1 MKRTDIR
8 KILIIGA
15 GPIVIGQ
22 GCEFDY
28 SGVQAVKA
36 LKKEGYEVVL
46 VNSNPATV
54 MTDPERA
61 DRTYV
66 EPLTVDSLHEIIR
79 RERPD
84 AVLPTLGGQTALNL
98 AMELDKAGILRRYR
112 VELLGASAEAI
123 ARAED
128 RQRFKAAMR
137 ELGLDMPK
145 SGSAH
150 SLDEAR
156 AVAEAI
162 GTWPLIIRPGFTLG
176 GTGGGIAHDADEFAR
191 IVAGGLEASLNTE
204 VLIEESLIGWKEFE
218 MEVMADKAGNAVIV
232 CSIENMDP
240 MGVHTGDSIT
250 VAPIQTLTDREYQAM
265 RDDSIAV
272 LRKIGIATG
281 GSNVQWAV
289 DPKTGRRIIIEMNPR
304 VSRSSALASKATGFP
319 IAKIAALLAVGY
331 TLDEIPNDI
340 TGETLAAF
348 EPALDYVVVKIPRF
362 AFEKFPGASTA
373 LGTQMK
379 AVGEVMAIGRT
390 FKQAYLKAVRSLE
403 APLKYHDEASYD
415 PWFRRELA
423 EIAAFRE
430 MMRNNRIIECSNNR
444 MDGEGERQETRDA
457 TCGAGSSPVS
467 RLAPNQSP
475 LSSPTHSTIRPFDH
489 SIISPALLRQAKV
502 FGFSDREIAEAVG
515 CAEAEIR
522 AARLAAGIRPVFGE
536 VDTCAG
542 EFKAK
547 TPYYYSYYGW
557 EIGGNNR
564 IIECSNDR
572 MNGEGERQE
581 TRDATCGAGSSPVSR
596 LTPSLAPLQSLT
608 PNQSPVSS
616 PNHST
621 NRPID
626 HSIISSPRPRIM
638 VLGGGPNRI
647 GQGIEFDWCCCHAAF
662 ALKQR
667 GYEVVMVNSN
677 PETVSTDYDT
687 SDRLYF
693 EPLTFEDVMEIY
705 DREGCDGVIVQYG
718 GQTPLNLAQRLKAAG
733 ARIVGTSP
741 DDIDRAE
748 DRDFFKRLVEEVGV
762 KQPASGI
769 AHSVADA
776 HRIAAEIGYPVLVR
790 PSFVLGGRGMAIV
803 STDAELDKYVAEAVA
818 AAEGKPILIDKF
830 LEHAIELDVDCV
842 SDGETTV
849 VGAILEHVEAAGC
862 HSGDAAAVTPPRS
875 LAPETVAEVKRYAH
889 AFAKRLHIVGLM
901 NIQLAVTQEKGVQ
914 TVWMI
919 EVNPRA
925 SRTVPF
931 VSKAIGVP
939 LADVAARCMV
949 GEKLSDIGFTEEVIP
964 PYTSVKEAVF
974 PFVKFPG
981 AEVALTP
988 EMKST
993 GEVMAIDDDPEI
1005 AYFKSQLAAGSPL
1018 PKAGEVFVSLRDED
1032 KAAGV
1037 ELVRELVRLGYGVY
1051 ATRGTSTRL
1060 WEAGIASK
1068 AVFRISR
1075 GRPNALDLLKAGR
1088 VKWVVCTTEAGNEA
1102 TEDNARLRSGAV
1114 AAGVPLTTTLD
1125 GFRAAV
1131 RGLAEDEAF
1140 GGTGVR
1146 TLQEYHALA
1155 SPARGNF

>member
-61 DRTYV
+61 DRTYI

-98 AMELDKAGILRRYR
+98 AMELDKTGILRRYR
-112 VELLGASAEAI
+112 VELIGAQAEAI

-128 RQRFKAAMR
+128 RKLFKAAMR

-150 SLDEAR
+150 TLEEAR
-156 AVAEAI
+156 AVAETI
-162 GTWPLIIRPGFTLG
+162 GTWPLIVRPGFTLG
-176 GTGGGIAHDADEFAR
+176 GTGGGIAHGVDEFTR
-191 IVAGGLEASLNTE
+191 IVTGGLEASLNHE

-331 TLDEIPNDI
+331 TLDEIKNDI
-340 TGETLAAF
+340 TGETLACF

-362 AFEKFPGASTA
+362 AFEKFPGALTT

-403 APLKYHDEASYD
+403 APLRYHDEATYD

-423 EIAAFRE
+423 EIEAYRK
-430 MMRNNRIIECSNNR
+430 SL
-444 MDGEGERQETRDA
+444 
-457 TCGAGSSPVS
+457 AGSGG
-467 RLAPNQSP
+467 LAG
-475 LSSPTHSTIRPFDH
+475 LEEEV
-489 SIISPALLRQAKV
+489 LRQAKV
-502 FGFSDREIAEAVG
+502 FGFSDKEIAAAVG
-515 CAEAEIR
+515 CEEDAIR
-522 AARLAAGIRPVFGE
+522 ARRLAHGIRPEFGE

-547 TPYYYSYYGW
+547 TPYYYSFYKYV
-557 EIGGNNR
+557 
-564 IIECSNDR
+564 
-572 MNGEGERQE
+572 
-581 TRDATCGAGSSPVSR
+581 DATSSSR
-596 LTPSLAPLQSLT
+596 QDKDVVLLFRRDGDVASTPK
-608 PNQSPVSS
+608 
-616 PNHST
+616 
-621 NRPID
+621 
-626 HSIISSPRPRIM
+626 RIM

-647 GQGIEFDWCCCHAAF
+647 GQGIEFDWCCCHAAY
-662 ALKQR
+662 ALKAR

-687 SDRLYF
+687 SDKLYF

-705 DREGCDGVIVQYG
+705 DREQCEGVIVQYG

-748 DRDFFKRLVEEVGV
+748 DRDFFKKLVEEVGV
-762 KQPASGI
+762 RQPASGI
-769 AHSVADA
+769 AHSIDDA

-803 STDAELDKYVAEAVA
+803 ATANELDKYVGEAVA
-818 AAEGKPILIDKF
+818 ASEGKPILIDKF

-849 VGAILEHVEAAGC
+849 VGAILEHIEAAGC
-862 HSGDAAAVTPPRS
+862 HSGDAAAITPPRS
-875 LAPETVAEVKRYAH
+875 LTPETIVEVKRLAH
-889 AFAKRLHIVGLM
+889 EFAKRLHIVGLM
-901 NIQLAVTQEKGVQ
+901 NIQLAVTASDGRQA
-914 TVWMI
+914 VWMI

-939 LADVAARCMV
+939 LADIAARCMV
-949 GEKLSDIGFTEEVIP
+949 GEKLADIGFTQEVIP
-964 PYTSVKEAVF
+964 AYTSVKEAVF

-981 AEVALTP
+981 AEVSLTP

-993 GEVMAIDDDPEI
+993 GEVMSIDDDPEL
-1005 AYFKSQLAAGSPL
+1005 AYFKSQIAAGSPL
-1018 PKAGEVFVSLRDED
+1018 PKTGEVFVSLRDED
-1032 KAAGV
+1032 KAEGV
-1037 ELVRELVRLGYGVY
+1037 EVVRELARLGYGIS

-1060 WEAGIASK
+1060 WEAGIPSK

-1075 GRPNALDLLKAGR
+1075 GRPNALDLLRAGTL
-1088 VKWVVCTTEAGNEA
+1088 KWIVSTTENGQEA
-1102 TEDNARLRSGAV
+1102 MDDNARLRSGAV

-1131 RGLAEDEAF
+1131 RGLAEEGSF

-1146 TLQEYHALA
+1146 TLQEYHAM
-1155 SPARGNF
+1155 RR

>member
-61 DRTYV
+61 DRTYI

-128 RQRFKAAMR
+128 RQLFKAAMR
-137 ELGLDMPK
+137 SLGLDMPK

-176 GTGGGIAHDADEFAR
+176 GTGGGIAHDADEFVR
-191 IVAGGLEASLNTE
+191 IVSGGLEASLNTE

-250 VAPIQTLTDREYQAM
+250 VAPVQTLTDREYQAM

-348 EPALDYVVVKIPRF
+348 EPTLDYVVVKIPRF
-362 AFEKFPGASTA
+362 AFEKFSGASTA

-403 APLKYHDEASYD
+403 APLAYHDETSYD

-423 EIAAFRE
+423 ELAAFRSFLGDA
-430 MMRNNRIIECSNNR
+430 R
-444 MDGEGERQETRDA
+444 GETG
-457 TCGAGSSPVS
+457 
-467 RLAPNQSP
+467 
-475 LSSPTHSTIRPFDH
+475 HTIL
-489 SIISPALLRQAKV
+489 SPALLRQAKV

-515 CAEAEIR
+515 CAETEVR
-522 AARLAAGIRPVFGE
+522 AARLAAGIRPQFGE

-542 EFKAK
+542 EFRAK
-547 TPYYYSYYGW
+547 TPYYYSYYGYNDRIT
-557 EIGGNNR
+557 ECLNNR
-564 IIECSNDR
+564 MND
-572 MNGEGERQE
+572 G
-581 TRDATCGAGSSPVSR
+581 RDVGVNPIS
-596 LTPSLAPLQSLT
+596 
-608 PNQSPVSS
+608 
-616 PNHST
+616 HST
-621 NRPID
+621 IRSFD
-626 HSIISSPRPRIM
+626 HSIISSAPRPRIM

-693 EPLTFEDVMEIY
+693 EPLTFEEVMEIY
-705 DREGCDGVIVQYG
+705 DRERCDGVIVQYG

-762 KQPASGI
+762 RQPASGI

-803 STDAELDKYVAEAVA
+803 STDVELDRYVAEAVA

-862 HSGDAAAVTPPRS
+862 HSGDAAAVTPPRA
-875 LAPETVAEVKRYAH
+875 LAPETIAEVKRYAQ
-889 AFAKRLHIVGLM
+889 AFATRLHIVGLM
-901 NIQLAVTQEKGVQ
+901 NIQLAVTREKGVP

-939 LADVAARCMV
+939 LADIAARCMV
-949 GEKLSDIGFTEEVIP
+949 GETLADIGFTQEVVP

-974 PFVKFPG
+974 PFAKFPG
-981 AEVALTP
+981 ADVALTP

-1018 PKAGEVFVSLRDED
+1018 PKTGEVFVSLRDED

-1060 WEAGIASK
+1060 WEAGVAAK

-1088 VKWVVCTTEAGNEA
+1088 VAWVVCTTEAGCEA
-1102 TEDNARLRSGAV
+1102 TADNARLRSGAV

-1146 TLQEYHALA
+1146 TLQEYHARA
-1155 SPARGNF
+1155 ARPSA

>member
-36 LKKEGYEVVL
+36 LKKEGYEIVL

-61 DRTYV
+61 DRTYI

-112 VELLGASAEAI
+112 VELIGAQAEAI

-128 RQRFKAAMR
+128 RQLFKAAMKD
-137 ELGLDMPK
+137 LGLDMPK

-150 SLDEAR
+150 TLEEAR
-156 AVAEAI
+156 AVAETI
-162 GTWPLIIRPGFTLG
+162 GTWPLIVRPGFTLG
-176 GTGGGIAHDADEFAR
+176 GTGGGIAHDPDEFTR
-191 IVAGGLEASLNTE
+191 IVTGGLEASLNCE

-250 VAPIQTLTDREYQAM
+250 VAPIQTLTDREYQEM

-289 DPKTGRRIIIEMNPR
+289 NPATGRRIIIEMNPR

-331 TLDEIPNDI
+331 TLDEITNDI
-340 TGETLAAF
+340 TGETLACF

-362 AFEKFPGASTA
+362 AFEKFPGASTT

-403 APLKYHDEASYD
+403 APLKYHDETAYD

-423 EIAAFRE
+423 ELEAFRAHLGT
-430 MMRNNRIIECSNNR
+430 SGGLSAL
-444 MDGEGERQETRDA
+444 DDA
-457 TCGAGSSPVS
+457 V
-467 RLAPNQSP
+467 
-475 LSSPTHSTIRPFDH
+475 
-489 SIISPALLRQAKV
+489 LRQAKV
-502 FGFSDREIAEAVG
+502 FGFSDREIAAAVG
-515 CAEAEIR
+515 CDEAAVR
-522 AARLAAGIRPVFGE
+522 AKRLTLGLRPDFGE

-547 TPYYYSYYGW
+547 TPYYYSYYKY
-557 EIGGNNR
+557 EP
-564 IIECSNDR
+564 S
-572 MNGEGERQE
+572 
-581 TRDATCGAGSSPVSR
+581 ATLHSPSS
-596 LTPSLAPLQSLT
+596 A
-608 PNQSPVSS
+608 
-616 PNHST
+616 ST
-621 NRPID
+621 K
-626 HSIISSPRPRIM
+626 RIM

-647 GQGIEFDWCCCHAAF
+647 GQGIEFDWCCCHAAY
-662 ALKQR
+662 ALKAR

-705 DREGCDGVIVQYG
+705 DREGCEGVIVQYG

-741 DDIDRAE
+741 DDIDLAE
-748 DRDFFKRLVEEVGV
+748 DRDFFKKLVEEVGV
-762 KQPASGI
+762 RQPASGI
-769 AHSVADA
+769 AHSIADA

-803 STDAELDKYVAEAVA
+803 ATEAELDKYVGEAVA
-818 AAEGKPILIDKF
+818 ASEGKPILIDKF

-849 VGAILEHVEAAGC
+849 IGAILEHVEAAGC
-862 HSGDAAAVTPPRS
+862 HSGDAAAITPPRS
-875 LAPETVAEVKRYAH
+875 LAPETVAEVKRTAH
-889 AFAKRLHIVGLM
+889 EFAKRLHIVGLM
-901 NIQLAVTQEKGVQ
+901 NIQLAVTTANGSQ

-931 VSKAIGVP
+931 VSKAIGEP
-939 LADVAARCMV
+939 LADIAARCMM
-949 GEKLSDIGFTEEVIP
+949 GEKLADIGFTREVIP
-964 PYTSVKEAVF
+964 AYTSVKEAVF

-981 AEVALTP
+981 AEVSLTP

-993 GEVMAIDDDPEI
+993 GEVMSIDEDPEL
-1005 AYFKSQLAAGSPL
+1005 AYFKSQIAAGSPL
-1018 PKAGEVFVSLRDED
+1018 PKAGEVFVSLRNED
-1032 KAAGV
+1032 KADGIEV
-1037 ELVRELVRLGYGVY
+1037 VRELVRMGYGIY
-1051 ATRGTSTRL
+1051 ATLGTSTRL
-1060 WEAGIASK
+1060 WEAGIESK

-1075 GRPNALDLLKAGR
+1075 GRPNALDLLRAGK
-1088 VKWVVCTTEAGNEA
+1088 VKWVVCTTENGNEA

-1131 RGLAEDEAF
+1131 RGLAEEGTF
-1140 GGTGVR
+1140 GGTGIR
-1146 TLQEYHALA
+1146 TLQEYHAM
-1155 SPARGNF
+1155 RR

>member
-1 MKRTDIR
+1 MDGGRWHGDCKSIPDMKRTDIR

-36 LKKEGYEVVL
+36 LKKEGYEVIL

-61 DRTYV
+61 DRTYI
-66 EPLTVDSLHEIIR
+66 EPLTVDSLHEVIR

-98 AMELDKAGILRRYR
+98 VMGLDKAGILRRYR
-112 VELLGASAEAI
+112 VELIGARTDAI

-128 RQRFKAAMR
+128 RQLFKAAMR

-150 SLDEAR
+150 SLDEAH

-176 GTGGGIAHDADEFAR
+176 GTGGGIAHDADEFTR
-191 IVAGGLEASLNTE
+191 IVTGGLEASLNTE

-331 TLDEIPNDI
+331 TLDEIRNDI
-340 TGETLAAF
+340 TGETLACF
-348 EPALDYVVVKIPRF
+348 EPTLDYVVVKIPRF
-362 AFEKFPGASTA
+362 AFEKFPGCSTE

-403 APLKYHDEASYD
+403 APLRYHDESTYD
-415 PWFRRELA
+415 PWFKRELA
-423 EIAAFRE
+423 EIEAFRRMLRDGRMVGLSGNRTDE
-430 MMRNNRIIECSNNR
+430 ATNDQMR
-444 MDGEGERQETRDA
+444 
-457 TCGAGSSPVS
+457 
-467 RLAPNQSP
+467 
-475 LSSPTHSTIRPFDH
+475 
-489 SIISPALLRQAKV
+489 LLRQAKV
-502 FGFSDREIAEAVG
+502 FGFSDKEIAVAAGCDEMTVRAV
-515 CAEAEIR
+515 
-522 AARLAAGIRPVFGE
+522 RLAVGIRPSFGE

-542 EFKAK
+542 EFRAR
-547 TPYYYSYYGW
+547 TPYYYSHYGW
-557 EIGGNNR
+557 KDEKAAKGSENA
-564 IIECSNDR
+564 SDR
-572 MNGEGERQE
+572 
-581 TRDATCGAGSSPVSR
+581 VVFSR
-596 LTPSLAPLQSLT
+596 K
-608 PNQSPVSS
+608 
-616 PNHST
+616 
-621 NRPID
+621 
-626 HSIISSPRPRIM
+626 PRIM

-662 ALKQR
+662 ALRKR

-705 DREGCDGVIVQYG
+705 DRERCSGVIVQYG

-776 HRIAAEIGYPVLVR
+776 HRIAGEIGYPVLVR

-803 STDAELDKYVAEAVA
+803 STDAELDKYVAEAVVA
-818 AAEGKPILIDKF
+818 AGGKPILIDKF

-849 VGAILEHVEAAGC
+849 IGAILEHIEAAGC

-875 LAPETVAEVKRYAH
+875 LTPETIAEVKRDAH
-889 AFAKRLHIVGLM
+889 EFAKRLHIVGLM
-901 NIQLAVTQEKGVQ
+901 NLQLAVKDGE
-914 TVWMI
+914 VWMI

-939 LADVAARCMV
+939 LADIAARCMV
-949 GEKLSDIGFTEEVIP
+949 GEKLADIGFTQEIVP

-974 PFVKFPG
+974 PFVKFLG

-1005 AYFKSQLAAGSPL
+1005 AYFKSQMAAGSPL
-1018 PKAGEVFVSLRDED
+1018 PKSGEVFVSLRDED
-1032 KAAGV
+1032 KDAGV
-1037 ELVRELVRLGYGVY
+1037 EAVRELVRMGYGVY

-1060 WEAGIASK
+1060 WAADIPSK

-1075 GRPNALDLLKAGR
+1075 GRPNALDLLRAGT
-1088 VKWVVCTTEAGNEA
+1088 VKWVICTTETGQEA

-1114 AAGVPLTTTLD
+1114 AVGVPLTTTLD

-1155 SPARGNF
+1155 VRSRVEGRR

>member
-61 DRTYV
+61 DRTYI

-128 RQRFKAAMR
+128 RQLFKAAMR
-137 ELGLDMPK
+137 SLGLDMPK

-176 GTGGGIAHDADEFAR
+176 GTGGGIAHDADEFVR
-191 IVAGGLEASLNTE
+191 IVSGGLEASLNTE

-250 VAPIQTLTDREYQAM
+250 VAPVQTLTDREYQAM

-348 EPALDYVVVKIPRF
+348 EPTLDYVVVKIPRF
-362 AFEKFPGASTA
+362 AFEKFSGASTA

-403 APLKYHDEASYD
+403 APLAYHDETSYD

-423 EIAAFRE
+423 ELAAFRSFLGDA
-430 MMRNNRIIECSNNR
+430 R
-444 MDGEGERQETRDA
+444 GETG
-457 TCGAGSSPVS
+457 
-467 RLAPNQSP
+467 
-475 LSSPTHSTIRPFDH
+475 HTIL
-489 SIISPALLRQAKV
+489 SPALLRQAKV

-515 CAEAEIR
+515 CAETEVR
-522 AARLAAGIRPVFGE
+522 AARLAAGIRPQFGE

-542 EFKAK
+542 EFRAK
-547 TPYYYSYYGW
+547 TPYYYSYYGYNDRIT
-557 EIGGNNR
+557 ECLNNR
-564 IIECSNDR
+564 MND
-572 MNGEGERQE
+572 G
-581 TRDATCGAGSSPVSR
+581 RDVGVNPIS
-596 LTPSLAPLQSLT
+596 
-608 PNQSPVSS
+608 
-616 PNHST
+616 HST
-621 NRPID
+621 IRSFD
-626 HSIISSPRPRIM
+626 HSIISSAPRPRIM

-705 DREGCDGVIVQYG
+705 DRERCDGVIVQYG

-762 KQPASGI
+762 RQPASGI

-803 STDAELDKYVAEAVA
+803 STDVELDRYVAEAVA

-862 HSGDAAAVTPPRS
+862 HSGDAAAVTPPRA
-875 LAPETVAEVKRYAH
+875 LAPETIAEVKRYAQ
-889 AFAKRLHIVGLM
+889 AFATRLHIVGLM
-901 NIQLAVTQEKGVQ
+901 NIQLAVTREKGVP

-939 LADVAARCMV
+939 LADIAARCMV
-949 GEKLSDIGFTEEVIP
+949 GETLADIGFTQEVVP

-974 PFVKFPG
+974 PFAKFPG
-981 AEVALTP
+981 ADVALTP

-1018 PKAGEVFVSLRDED
+1018 PKTGEVFVSLRDED

-1060 WEAGIASK
+1060 WEAGVAAK

-1088 VKWVVCTTEAGNEA
+1088 VAWVVCTTEAGCEA
-1102 TEDNARLRSGAV
+1102 TADNARLRSGAV

-1146 TLQEYHALA
+1146 TLQEYHARA
-1155 SPARGNF
+1155 ARPSA

>member
-1 MKRTDIR
+1 MKRSDL
-8 KILIIGA
+8 KKVLIIGA

-36 LKKEGYEVVL
+36 LKKDGYEVVL

-54 MTDPERA
+54 MTDPDRA
-61 DRTYV
+61 DRTYI
-66 EPLTVDSLHEIIR
+66 EPLTVDSLHEVIR

-112 VELLGASAEAI
+112 VELIGAQAEAI

-128 RQRFKAAMR
+128 RQLFKAAMR

-150 SLDEAR
+150 TLEEAR
-156 AVAEAI
+156 AVAETI

-176 GTGGGIAHDADEFAR
+176 GTGGGIAHDADEFTR
-191 IVAGGLEASLNTE
+191 IVTGGLEASLNRE

-319 IAKIAALLAVGY
+319 IAKIAALLAVGH
-331 TLDEIPNDI
+331 TLDEIKNDI
-340 TGETLAAF
+340 TGETLACF

-403 APLKYHDEASYD
+403 APLKYHDETTYD
-415 PWFRRELA
+415 PWFRRELR
-423 EIAAFRE
+423 EIDEFRGWLGRAAS
-430 MMRNNRIIECSNNR
+430 MRPPR
-444 MDGEGERQETRDA
+444 RD
-457 TCGAGSSPVS
+457 TSI
-467 RLAPNQSP
+467 APY
-475 LSSPTHSTIRPFDH
+475 LDEDV
-489 SIISPALLRQAKV
+489 LRQAKV
-502 FGFSDREIAEAVG
+502 FGFSDREIAAAVG
-515 CAEAEIR
+515 CGEADVR
-522 AARLAAGIRPVFGE
+522 AWRLALGVRPEFGE

-547 TPYYYSYYGW
+547 TPYYYSYYKYV
-557 EIGGNNR
+557 
-564 IIECSNDR
+564 
-572 MNGEGERQE
+572 
-581 TRDATCGAGSSPVSR
+581 DATSSSR
-596 LTPSLAPLQSLT
+596 QNKDVLSVVGRDGDVASTPK
-608 PNQSPVSS
+608 
-616 PNHST
+616 
-621 NRPID
+621 
-626 HSIISSPRPRIM
+626 RIM

-647 GQGIEFDWCCCHAAF
+647 GQGIEFDWCCCHAAY
-662 ALKQR
+662 ALKAR

-687 SDRLYF
+687 SDKLYF

-705 DREGCDGVIVQYG
+705 DRERCEGVIVQYG

-741 DDIDRAE
+741 DDIDLAE
-748 DRDFFKRLVEEVGV
+748 DRDFFKKLVEEVGV
-762 KQPASGI
+762 RQPASGI
-769 AHSVADA
+769 AHSVDDA

-803 STDAELDKYVAEAVA
+803 ATESELDRYVGEAVA
-818 AAEGKPILIDKF
+818 ASEGKPILIDKF
-830 LEHAIELDVDCV
+830 LEPAIELDVDCV

-849 VGAILEHVEAAGC
+849 IGAILEHVEAAGC
-862 HSGDAAAVTPPRS
+862 HSGDAAAITPPRS
-875 LAPETVAEVKRYAH
+875 LAPETVAEVRRTAH
-889 AFAKRLHIVGLM
+889 EFAKRLHIVGLM
-901 NIQLAVTQEKGVQ
+901 NIQLAVTTENGGQ

-939 LADVAARCMV
+939 LADIAARCMV
-949 GEKLSDIGFTEEVIP
+949 GEKLADIGFVREVTP
-964 PYTSVKEAVF
+964 AYTSVKEAVF

-993 GEVMAIDDDPEI
+993 GEVMAIDEEPEL
-1005 AYFKSQLAAGSPL
+1005 AYFKSQVAAGSPL
-1018 PKAGEVFVSLRDED
+1018 PKSGEVFVSLRDED
-1032 KAAGV
+1032 KEAGV
-1037 ELVRELVRLGYGVY
+1037 GIVRELVRMGYGVY

-1060 WEAGIASK
+1060 WGAGIETK
-1068 AVFRISR
+1068 AIFRISR
-1075 GRPNALDLLKAGR
+1075 GRPNALDLLRAGT
-1088 VKWVVCTTEAGNEA
+1088 VKWVVCTTENGNEA

-1131 RGLAEDEAF
+1131 RGLAEEDSF

-1146 TLQEYHALA
+1146 TLQEYHAM
-1155 SPARGNF
+1155 RRMT